1 MVQRT
6 CTGTLEDSVSPRGH
20 SEPEANAFRDA
31 GLAAE
36 ILARSPTAIVVQDA
50 EGRVVV
56 ANRAAVQM
64 LGAAMDLKAGSP
76 VGCGILGCGTP
87 NTRLADVCVHEL
99 ARARSEP
106 LPPLRVELPADAP
119 FEVATATL
127 TALTSG
133 DGLVATELRR
143 DSGLLGRERPGSPMW
158 TAQPQ
163 LRLFSLGRTCV
174 MNGDEALDG
183 RWINNRAG
191 HILKLLIAERHR
203 SVFSDEI
210 ISTLWPP
217 DASPDTRGVR
227 YFVHELRD
235 QLEPGG
241 AVDPPSS
248 FVVAT
253 RGGYALD
260 RSRVWI
266 DADAFEQL
274 VTEGCAMAGSD
285 DARARD
291 LIRDGVAMYHGDFLA
306 DEPYAE
312 WALPERGRLH
322 DLAAG
327 ALRILAEIEV
337 REGDLAG
344 ATATRTRLT
353 ELEPFDVDV
362 HRDLF
367 ALLMRRGRRSEML
380 RRYETLRR
388 RMLSTFDEPLDFSP
402 SQLV

>member
-1 MVQRT
+1 MSR
-6 CTGTLEDSVSPRGH
+6 RGQKESDGCVPLLH
-20 SEPEANAFRDA
+20 AD
-31 GLAAE
+31 LASE

-50 EGRVVV
+50 DGRIVI
-56 ANRAAVQM
+56 ANRAAAHL
-64 LGAAMDLKAGSP
+64 LGGAMALDVGAP
-76 VGCGILGCGTP
+76 VGCRIVGCRAPG
-87 NTRLADVCVHEL
+87 TRLADVCVHDL
-99 ARARSEP
+99 ARARGEP
-106 LPPLRVELPADAP
+106 LPPLRVELPAGARGDL
-119 FEVATATL
+119 ATATL
-127 TALTSG
+127 TALSAG
-133 DGLVATELRR
+133 GGLVATELRR
-143 DSGLLGRERPGSPMW
+143 VSGLLEQERPGSPMW
-158 TAQPQ
+158 IAQPL
-163 LRLFSLGRTCV
+163 LRLFVLGRTCV
-174 MNGDEALDG
+174 LNGDETLDG
-183 RWINNRAG
+183 RWIDNRAG
-191 HILKLLIAERHR
+191 HILKLLVAERHR

-235 QLEPGG
+235 QLEPDG

-260 RSRVWI
+260 RTRVWV

-274 VTEGCAMAGSD
+274 VTEGCAAAGSD

-291 LIRDGVAMYHGDFLA
+291 LIRQGVAMYRGDFLA

-327 ALRILAEIEV
+327 ALRILAEIEL